1 MLVSAQQQPRGR
13 AEGERRAQ
21 VSCDSS
27 TWTVLDNRPYS
38 INGLE
43 IITFLHCLV
52 AVYALETVSVMWVL
66 CLFVTAVSSIS
77 YFIKI
82 EHGSR

>member
-1 MLVSAQQQPRGR
+1 MLVSAQLQPRGR

-21 VSCDSS
+21 VSPDSS
-27 TWTVLDNRPYS
+27 TWTVLDYRPYS

-43 IITFLHCLV
+43 ISTFLRCLV
-52 AVYALETVSVMWVL
+52 AVCALETVSVMWAL

-77 YFIKI
+77 YFIKTG
-82 EHGSR
+82 HGSR